1 MPVTNNFDSPYRRD
15 TKALHGTS
23 RLRFP
28 AERYVDGQTG
38 AATDEGSLRRQAF
51 ILPQNLG
58 RIHQDQ
64 TI

>member
-15 TKALHGTS
+15 TNALHRTS
-23 RLRFP
+23 HQIP
-28 AERYVDGQTG
+28 AERYADAKTG
-38 AATDEGSLRRQAF
+38 TATDEGFLRRQAF
-51 ILPQNLG
+51 MLPQNLG